1 VYLLGV
7 LIHFQIRGGKGW
19 EALGSGVSEEEDP
32 LPGAI
37 EDLRSLHGGDLP
49 EGRYRYV
56 EAQGPHFRS
65 GAFRVG
71 RDGRLID

>member
-1 VYLLGV
+1 VYLLRM
-7 LIHFQIRGGKGW
+7 LFHFQIRGGTGW
-19 EALGSGVSEEEDP
+19 EALGSGVSDEEGP

-37 EDLRSLHGGDLP
+37 RDLRSLHGGELP
-49 EGRYRYV
+49 EGSYRYV

-71 RDGRLID
+71 RDGD